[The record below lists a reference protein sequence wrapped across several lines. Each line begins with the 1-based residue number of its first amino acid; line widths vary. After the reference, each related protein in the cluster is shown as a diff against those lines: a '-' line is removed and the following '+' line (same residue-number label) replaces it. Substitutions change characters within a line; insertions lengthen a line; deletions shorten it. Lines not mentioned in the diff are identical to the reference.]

1 METMVAMVKKSL
13 NNLSAKLI
21 GMRMWIQ
28 TSFLLVWL
36 DPLGLRMHTMCS
48 PVFHCYACPLS
59 TFACPIG
66 VIAQFSALHM
76 IPFIAIGLLIAVG
89 ALFGTLICGWVCP
102 FGLLQDLAGNI
113 PTKKYNLPK
122 FTGYFRYVVLIVSV
136 ITIPY
141 FFGVDEH
148 WLSICRYCP
157 AGAIEKRVPD
167 MVSQV
172 IAGNLII
179 RLDSIEKIIILV
191 LFTMAIFFI
200 KRPWCRVLCPLGAI
214 FSLFNRISAFFL
226 RFNPEK
232 CTDCKRCHKL
242 CDYGIEPEKS
252 TNDINCIR
260 CLECTTCAPKALKL
274 ESIFSRTKI
283 KTELSNK

>member
-1 METMVAMVKKSL
+1 MITK
-13 NNLSAKLI
+13 NLSAKLI

-28 TSFLLVWL
+28 TSFLMVWL
-36 DPLGLRMHTMCS
+36 DPLGLRLHTFCS

-66 VIAQFSALHM
+66 VIAQFSALHV
-76 IPFIAIGLLIAVG
+76 IPFIAIGLLVAVG

-113 PTKKYNLPK
+113 PTKKFILPK
-122 FTGYFRYVVLIVSV
+122 FTGHFRYVVLIVSV
-136 ITIPY
+136 LAIPY

-167 MVSQV
+167 MVSQ
-172 IAGNLII
+172 IMAGNLII
-179 RLDSIEKIIILV
+179 KPDSYEKIVVLV
-191 LFTMAIFFI
+191 LFISALFFFR
-200 KRPWCRVLCPLGAI
+200 RPWCKVLCPLGAI
-214 FSLFNRISAFFL
+214 FSLFNKASVFFL
-226 RFNPEK
+226 KFDPAK

-242 CDYGIEPEKS
+242 CNHGVEPEKS
-252 TNDINCIR
+252 PNDLNCIR
-260 CLECTTCAPKALKL
+260 CLECTNCGPKALKL
-274 ESIFSRTKI
+274 DNIFSHIVNKKEKTK
-283 KTELSNK
+283 N